1 MQLQFKETK
10 AMLQREREA
19 AKKAAEIA
27 PVIKEV
33 PVIDNAMMEK
43 LTSENEKLKV
53 ISQIFLINN

>member
-1 MQLQFKETK
+1 
-10 AMLQREREA
+10 MLQREREA